1 MADDDVTL
9 NGNKRVVI
17 GLGVGTILA
26 MVTSI
31 CTFWFGFYPTI
42 ATQAYVKEQMSFYA
56 RNTIAQEADL
66 RLKFLE
72 AEMQGLRTELRG
84 ITLGLNSIQ
93 AKLDYISPIE
103 LRNGSN
109 HKP

>member
-9 NGNKRVVI
+9 NGNKRVILGI
-17 GLGVGTILA
+17 GAGSVLA
-26 MVTSI
+26 MITSI
-31 CTFWFGFYPTI
+31 FTFWFGFYPTI
-42 ATQAYVKEQMSFYA
+42 ATQAYVKEQMAFYA

-72 AEMQGLRTELRG
+72 AEMKGLRTELRS

-93 AKLDYISPIE
+93 AKLDYISPTE
-103 LRNGSN
+103 LRNGAN
-109 HKP
+109 RKP